1 MSVGTWLGLLGLV
14 AVPIIVLIYIIKSKY
29 VPKTVSST
37 YIWQRSL
44 KYVKRRIPINF
55 LMSLLLIMQILVV
68 VAATLALMDIKT
80 EPNKSQASIVVVDAS
95 ASMKAQNGDKTRYEI
110 ALEKLKAEAKNVG
123 PNSGM
128 VIILASDVPEVITE
142 GKKWNEE
149 LQIEETTPY
158 LYDKDEVILAI
169 DKKLT
174 DRCTN
179 TNTDINAALDMAQ
192 NAVNLNKE
200 AKIYLYTDRLYDD
213 NDTVQVI
220 NCADPEN
227 DWNAGIISFT
237 DTNLAAGYEYRVTLI
252 NEGKEAEF
260 AISLNVDGGIV
271 ATKKVTMGKSETK
284 EFVFSP
290 RSTDNSDAIKI
301 KSIKSYSK
309 AEVEI
314 NTSTD
319 VISDDN
325 KAYLN
330 AVEGIDI
337 RILYVSNAV
346 KMSNGGID
354 YVYQTTLQRSMGSSG
369 FVINTSDIFHA
380 SQIDKAP
387 MHGYDLYI
395 YEGVMPVSMPKDG
408 AVWFI
413 NAPSSPVGTN
423 IAITDVVKDAAE
435 AGKADG
441 FMFSKSSIALKPNAQ
456 LITKN
461 VNFDEPIRFTIDGV
475 EKAIPAALSKY
486 TIIGEVNDKTGE
498 VKYTIPEYFEEVYS
512 CSYDIKIADKYVT
525 VKTPVML
532 VGTVGTTR
540 TIVTTFDFTNSSLPA
555 FIADFPVLLKN
566 MVEYSMPE
574 TLPERTPTIGDKLQ
588 FNAPAGAESITYYYK
603 SFEEEAEDPTSLGK
617 EVNRWDGTT
626 LLLPDVILDKL
637 GIYSIVVNYTPEI
650 VFDEDGEP
658 VEIKEEPDTF
668 AVSTYVPLSES
679 DISARGP
686 RLSAPTP
693 GEEAQIDRNGRPIL
707 WIVVLVL
714 IALLIVE
721 WGVYYRD
728 EY

>member
-44 KYVKRRIPINF
+44 KFVKRRIPINF
-55 LMSLLLIMQILVV
+55 LMSLLLIMQLLVV
-68 VAATLALMDIKT
+68 IAATLALMDIKT
-80 EPNKSQASIVVVDAS
+80 EPIKSQASIVIVDAS
-95 ASMKAQNGDKTRYEI
+95 ASMKAQNGDKTRYDV
-110 ALEKLKAEAKNVG
+110 ALEKLKKEAQNVG

-128 VIILASDVPEVITE
+128 VIILASEVPEVITE

-149 LQIEETTPY
+149 LQIDETTPY
-158 LYDKDEVILAI
+158 LYNKDEVISTI

-179 TNTDINAALDMAQ
+179 TNTDINAALDLAQ

-213 NDTVQVI
+213 NDTVNVV

-237 DTNLAAGYEYRVTLI
+237 DTNLAAGYEYKVTLI

-260 AISLNVDGGIV
+260 AISLNIDGSIV
-271 ATKKVTMGKSETK
+271 ATKKVSMGKSETK

-290 RSTDNSDAIKI
+290 RSTDKSDAIKI

-314 NTSTD
+314 NTVTD

-330 AVEGIDI
+330 AVEGVDI

-346 KMSNGGID
+346 KVTNGVVD
-354 YVYQTTLQRSMGSSG
+354 HLAPTTLQRSMGSSG
-369 FVINTSDIFHA
+369 FVINTSDIYHS
-380 SQIDKAP
+380 SQIADAP
-387 MHGYDLYI
+387 TKGYDLYI
-395 YEGVMPVSMPKDG
+395 YEGTMPISMPKDG

-413 NAPSSPVGTN
+413 NAPKSPVGTN
-423 IAITDVVKDAAE
+423 IAISDVVKE
-435 AGKADG
+435 SSTTDG
-441 FMFSKSSIALKPNAQ
+441 YLFEKSAIALKPNAQ
-456 LITKN
+456 AIVKN
-461 VNFDEPIRFTIDGV
+461 VNFEDPIKFVINGV
-475 EKAIPAALSKY
+475 ERAIPAALSKY
-486 TIIGEVNDKTGE
+486 TIIGDVNEKTGE

-512 CSYDIKIADKYVT
+512 ASYNIKINDKYVT
-525 VKTPVML
+525 IKTPVML

-540 TIVTTFDFTNSSLPA
+540 AIITTFDFTNSSLPA

-574 TLPERTPTIGDKLQ
+574 TLPERTPTIGDTLE

-603 SFEEEAEDPTSLGK
+603 TFEEEEENSESLGK

-626 LLLPDVILDKL
+626 VLLPEVVLDKL
-637 GIYSIVVNYTPEI
+637 GIYNIVVNYKPEK
-650 VFDEDGEP
+650 VLDEDGEE
-658 VEIKEEPDTF
+658 VEIREEPDTF

-714 IALLIVE
+714 IALLIIE

-728 EY
+728 VY

>member
-55 LMSLLLIMQILVV
+55 LMSLLLIMQLLVV
-68 VAATLALMDIKT
+68 IASTLALMDIKT
-80 EPNKSQASIVVVDAS
+80 EPIKSKASIVIVDAS
-95 ASMKAQNGDKTRYEI
+95 ASMKAQNGDKTRYDI
-110 ALEKLKAEAKNVG
+110 ALEKLKEEAKNVG

-128 VIILASDVPEVITE
+128 VIILASEVPEVITE

-149 LQIEETTPY
+149 LQIDETTPY
-158 LYDKDEVILAI
+158 LYSRDEVIATI

-179 TNTDINAALDMAQ
+179 TNTDINAALDLAQ

-213 NDTVQVI
+213 HDTVEVI

-237 DTNLAAGYEYRVTLI
+237 DTSLAAGYEYKVTLV

-260 AISLNVDGGIV
+260 AISLTVDGGIV
-271 ATKKVTMGKSETK
+271 ATKKVSMGKSETR

-301 KSIKSYSK
+301 KSIKSYDK

-314 NTSTD
+314 NTLTD

-330 AVEGIDI
+330 AVEGVDI

-346 KMSNGGID
+346 KVSNGSID
-354 YVYQTTLQRSMGSSG
+354 HIYQTTLQRSMGSSG
-369 FVINTSDIFHA
+369 FVINTSDIYHS
-380 SQIDKAP
+380 SQIADAP
-387 MHGYDLYI
+387 TKGYDLYI
-395 YEGVMPVSMPKDG
+395 YEGAMPISMPTDG
-408 AVWFI
+408 AVWFL
-413 NAPSSPVGTN
+413 NAPKSPVGTN
-423 IAITDVVKDAAE
+423 IAISDVVMDASE
-435 AGKADG
+435 TGKTDG
-441 FMFSKSSIALKPNAQ
+441 YNFEKSAIALKPNAQ
-456 LITKN
+456 MIVKN
-461 VNFDEPIRFTIDGV
+461 VNFEDPIRFVIDGK
-475 EKAIPAALSKY
+475 ESTINAALSKY
-486 TIIGEVNDKTGE
+486 TVIGEVNEKTGE

-512 CSYDIKIADKYVT
+512 ASYNIKIDDKYVT
-525 VKTPVML
+525 IKTPVML

-540 TIVTTFDFTNSSLPA
+540 AIVTTFDFTNSSLPA

-574 TLPERTPTIGDKLQ
+574 TLPERTPTIGDTLE
-588 FNAPAGAESITYYYK
+588 FNAPAGAESIIYYYK
-603 SFEEEAEDPTSLGK
+603 TFEEEEADPSSLGK
-617 EVNRWDGTT
+617 MINEWESESANLPEV
-626 LLLPDVILDKL
+626 VLDKL
-637 GIYSIVVNYTPEI
+637 GIYNIVVNYKAEVVI
-650 VFDEDGEP
+650 GDDGEN
-658 VEIKEEPDTF
+658 VEIREDPDTF

-693 GEEAQIDRNGRPIL
+693 GDEAQIDRNGRSIL

-714 IALLIVE
+714 IALLIIE

>member
-44 KYVKRRIPINF
+44 KFVKRRIPINF

-68 VAATLALMDIKT
+68 VASTLALMDIKT
-80 EPNKSQASIVVVDAS
+80 EPIKSKASIVIVDAS
-95 ASMKAQNGDKTRYEI
+95 ASMKAQNGDKTRYDV
-110 ALEKLKAEAKNVG
+110 ALEKLKAEAQNVG
-123 PNSGM
+123 PNSRM
-128 VIILASDVPEVITE
+128 VIILASEVPEVITE

-149 LQIEETTPY
+149 LQIDETTPY
-158 LYDKDEVILAI
+158 LYNKDEVISTI

-179 TNTDINAALDMAQ
+179 TNTDINAALDLAQ

-213 NDTVQVI
+213 HDTVEVI

-227 DWNAGIISFT
+227 DWNAGITSFT
-237 DTNLAAGYEYRVTLI
+237 DTSLAAGYEYKVTLI

-260 AISLNVDGGIV
+260 AISLTVDGSIV
-271 ATKKVTMGKSETK
+271 ATKKVSMGKSETK

-314 NTSTD
+314 NTLTD

-330 AVEGIDI
+330 AVEGIDV
-337 RILYVSNAV
+337 RILYVSNLVEVA
-346 KMSNGGID
+346 NG
-354 YVYQTTLQRSMGSSG
+354 VVNPLAPTMLQRSMGSSG
-369 FVINTSDIFHA
+369 FVINTSDVFHA
-380 SQIDKAP
+380 SQIENAP
-387 MHGYDLYI
+387 TNGYDLYI
-395 YEGVMPVSMPKDG
+395 YEGTMPVSMPTDG

-413 NAPSSPVGTN
+413 NAPESPVGTN
-423 IAITDVVKDAAE
+423 IAISDVVKE
-435 AGKADG
+435 SSSG
-441 FMFSKSSIALKPNAQ
+441 FLFEKSAIALKPNAQ

-461 VNFDEPIRFTIDGV
+461 VNFDDPIKFVIDGV
-475 EKAIPAALSKY
+475 EKAIPASLSKY
-486 TIIGEVNDKTGE
+486 TVIGEINEKTGE
-498 VKYTIPEYFEEVYS
+498 VKYAIPEYFEEVYS
-512 CSYDIKIADKYVT
+512 ATYNLKIDDKYVP

-540 TIVTTFDFTNSSLPA
+540 TIITTFDFSNSSLPV

-574 TLPERTPTIGDKLQ
+574 TLPNRTPTIGDTLE
-588 FNAPAGAESITYYYK
+588 FNAPAGAESIIYYYK
-603 SFEEEAEDPTSLGK
+603 TFEEEEEDPSSLGK
-617 EVNRWDGTT
+617 MINEWKSENANLPEV
-626 LLLPDVILDKL
+626 VLDKL
-637 GIYSIVVNYTPEI
+637 GIYNIVVNYKPEK
-650 VFDEDGEP
+650 VAGEGEDD
-658 VEIKEEPDTF
+658 VEIREEPDTF

-714 IALLIVE
+714 IALLIIE

-728 EY
+728 VY

>member
-55 LMSLLLIMQILVV
+55 LMSLLLIMQLLVV
-68 VAATLALMDIKT
+68 IASTLALMDIKT
-80 EPNKSQASIVVVDAS
+80 EPIKSKASIVIVDAS
-95 ASMKAQNGDKTRYEI
+95 ASMKAQNGDKTRYDI
-110 ALEKLKAEAKNVG
+110 ALEKLKAEAQSVG

-128 VIILASDVPEVITE
+128 VIILASEVPEIITE

-149 LQIEETTPY
+149 LQIDETTPY
-158 LYDKDEVILAI
+158 LYSKDEVISTI

-179 TNTDINAALDMAQ
+179 TNTDINAALDLAQ

-213 NDTVQVI
+213 HDTVEVI

-227 DWNAGIISFT
+227 DWNAGITSFT
-237 DTNLAAGYEYRVTLI
+237 DTSLAAGYEYKVTLI

-260 AISLNVDGGIV
+260 AISLTVDGSIV
-271 ATKKVTMGKSETK
+271 ATKKVSMGKSETK

-314 NTSTD
+314 NTLTD

-346 KMSNGGID
+346 KVTNGVVD
-354 YVYQTTLQRSMGSSG
+354 HLAPTTLQRSMGSSG
-369 FVINTSDIFHA
+369 FVINNSDIFHS
-380 SQIDKAP
+380 SQIEDAP
-387 MHGYDLYI
+387 TKGYDLYI
-395 YEGVMPVSMPKDG
+395 YEGTMPVSMPKDG
-408 AVWFI
+408 AVWFL

-423 IAITDVVKDAAE
+423 IAISDVVKDASLTGATSGYLFE
-435 AGKADG
+435 
-441 FMFSKSSIALKPNAQ
+441 KSAIALKPNAQ

-461 VNFDEPIRFTIDGV
+461 VNFEDPIRFVIDGK
-475 EKAIPAALSKY
+475 ETAIPAALSKY
-486 TIIGEVNDKTGE
+486 TVIGEINEKTGE

-512 CSYDIKIADKYVT
+512 AAYNIKIDDKYVT

-540 TIVTTFDFTNSSLPA
+540 TIVTTFDFTNSSLPV

-574 TLPERTPTIGDKLQ
+574 TLPERTPTIGDTLE

-603 SFEEEAEDPTSLGK
+603 TFEEEEADSSTLGK
-617 EVNRWDGTT
+617 EINRWEDES
-626 LLLPDVILDKL
+626 LSLPEVVLDKL
-637 GIYSIVVNYTPEI
+637 GIYNIVVTYKPEA
-650 VFDEDGEP
+650 VFDEDGEQ
-658 VEIKEEPDTF
+658 VEIREEPDTF

-714 IALLIVE
+714 IALLIIE

>member
-44 KYVKRRIPINF
+44 KYVKHRIPINF

-80 EPNKSQASIVVVDAS
+80 EPNKSQASIVVIDAS
-95 ASMKAQNGDKTRYEI
+95 ASMKAQNGDKTRYDVAI
-110 ALEKLKAEAKNVG
+110 EKLKEEAKNVG

-128 VIILASDVPEVITE
+128 VIILASEVPEVITE

-149 LQIEETTPY
+149 LQIDEITPY
-158 LYDKDEVILAI
+158 LYNKDEVIATI

-179 TNTDINAALDMAQ
+179 TNTDINAALDLAQ

-213 NDTVQVI
+213 NDTVKVI
-220 NCADPEN
+220 NCADSEN

-290 RSTDNSDAIKI
+290 RSTENSEAIKI

-314 NTSTD
+314 NTTTD

-325 KAYLN
+325 KAYLT
-330 AVEGIDI
+330 AVEDLDI
-337 RILYVSNAV
+337 KILYVSNAV
-346 KMSNGGID
+346 KMANGNVD
-354 YVYQTTLQRSMGSSG
+354 HVYQTTLQRSMGSSG
-369 FVINTSDIFHA
+369 FVINTSDIYHA
-380 SQIDKAP
+380 DNIEKAP
-387 MHGYDLYI
+387 TTGYDLYI
-395 YEGVMPVSMPKDG
+395 YEGVMPISMPKDG
-408 AVWFI
+408 AVWFL

-423 IAITDVVKDAAE
+423 IAITNVIKDSSV
-435 AGKADG
+435 DG
-441 FMFSKSSIALKPNAQ
+441 ATNGYMFEKSAIALGENAQ

-461 VNFDEPIRFTIDGV
+461 VNFEDPIRFVIDGV
-475 EKAIPAALSKY
+475 ERAIPAALSKY
-486 TIIGEVNDKTGE
+486 AVIGEVNEQTGE

-512 CSYDIKIADKYVT
+512 CTYNIKIGGQYVA

-574 TLPERTPTIGDKLQ
+574 TLPERTPTIGDTLE

-603 SFEEEAEDPTSLGK
+603 TFEEEEADPTTLGK
-617 EVNRWDGTT
+617 EVNRWDDTMAN
-626 LLLPDVILDKL
+626 LPEVVLDKL
-637 GIYSIVVNYTPEI
+637 GIYNIVVNYKSQI
-650 VFDEDGEP
+650 VFDEYGNPIE
-658 VEIKEEPDTF
+658 VKEDPDTF

-693 GEEAQIDRNGRPIL
+693 GEEAQIDRNGRSIL
-707 WIVVLVL
+707 WIVVLIL
-714 IALLIVE
+714 IALLIIE

>member
-55 LMSLLLIMQILVV
+55 LLSLLLIMQILVV

-80 EPNKSQASIVVVDAS
+80 EPNKSQASIVIVDAS
-95 ASMKAQNGDKTRYEI
+95 ASMKAQNGDKTRYEV
-110 ALEKLKAEAKNVG
+110 ALDKLREEAKNVG

-128 VIILASDVPEVITE
+128 VIILASEVPEVITE

-149 LQIEETTPY
+149 LGMDEITPY
-158 LYDKDEVILAI
+158 LYNKDEVVSAI

-179 TNTDINAALDMAQ
+179 TNTDINAALDLAQ

-213 NDTVQVI
+213 HDTVQVI

-237 DTNLAAGYEYRVTLI
+237 DTNLAAGYEYKVTLI

-290 RSTDNSDAIKI
+290 RTTENSEAIKI

-314 NTSTD
+314 NTVSD

-325 KAYLN
+325 KAYLT
-330 AVEGIDI
+330 AVENVDI
-337 RILYVSNAV
+337 RILYVSNMV
-346 KMSNGGID
+346 KTSNGTVDFI
-354 YVYQTTLQRSMGSSG
+354 YQTTLQRSMGSSG
-369 FVINTSDIFHA
+369 FVINTSDIYHS

-387 MHGYDLYI
+387 TNGYDLYI
-395 YEGVMPVSMPKDG
+395 YEGVMPISMPADG

-423 IAITDVVKDAAE
+423 ITISNVVKDAA
-435 AGKADG
+435 ADG
-441 FMFSKSSIALKPNAQ
+441 ATNGYMFEKSAIALGTNAQ
-456 LITKN
+456 QITKN
-461 VNFDEPIRFTIDGV
+461 VNFEDPIRFVIDGV

-486 TIIGEVNDKTGE
+486 TVIGEVDEKTGE

-512 CSYDIKIADKYVT
+512 CSYNLKIGGQYVS

-540 TIVTTFDFTNSSLPA
+540 TIVTTFDFTDSSLPA

-574 TLPERTPTIGDKLQ
+574 TLPERTPTIGDTLE

-603 SFEEEAEDPTSLGK
+603 TFEEEEADSTTLGK
-617 EVNRWDGTT
+617 EVNRWDGTSST
-626 LLLPDVILDKL
+626 LPEVVLDKL
-637 GIYSIVVNYTPEI
+637 GIYNIVVNYKAEK
-650 VFDEDGEP
+650 VFDEDGES

-693 GEEAQIDRNGRPIL
+693 GDEAQIDRNGRSIL

-714 IALLIVE
+714 IALLIIE

-728 EY
+728 VY